1 MVSKRTVSAK
11 FKTRYQK
18 KSKYETTSSNS
29 IDKSKFK
36 QELVSPKIKSEPKDE
51 IQKDCPENRDPY
63 IDTDVNNKCNIL
75 SDLDVHNM
83 TWRKLAC
90 TPTQLRL
97 DIVLKCGQ
105 SFRWTTPFKDR
116 PDEYVGVLNSKLW
129 ILKQEPDHILYK
141 TLEKKPIIKA
151 ENKHNLTPLDDK
163 INKEDENFLRNYF
176 QLDVDLE
183 HLYSSWKKVDP
194 VFDNIAKHF
203 IGVRILRQ
211 DPVENIFS
219 FICSSNNNIQ
229 RISGMVENLCTRYG
243 EEVAEI
249 KIAETSEST
258 SKIYYSFPTID
269 RLCESPTDESLDL
282 EQTLRSLSFGYR
294 ASYIAKSA
302 KQIQNAGG
310 YEYLLNLRSLSYD
323 DAKIELLKLTGIGPK
338 VADCILL
345 MSLDKPSSI
354 PVDTHM
360 FQIAAKKYLPH
371 LRERKSVTDK
381 VYAEIAD
388 HWRGLYGEYAG
399 WTHSV
404 LFSADL
410 RHFQDIKSE
419 NKVPKNELKSSNKKV
434 NKNSNNLVSRVMIK
448 IKVKIMSIIST

>member
-1 MVSKRTVSAK
+1 MASKRTISGK
-11 FKTRYQK
+11 SINKYHK
-18 KSKYETTSSNS
+18 KSKRETPASNS
-29 IDKSKFK
+29 INKRDLK

-51 IQKDCPENRDPY
+51 IQKPSPENFDPY
-63 IDTDVNNKCNIL
+63 IGTKVNNKCNIL
-75 SDLDVHNM
+75 SDQDIHNM
-83 TWRKLAC
+83 AWRKLAC
-90 TPTQLRL
+90 TPAQLRL

-116 PDEYVGVLNSKLW
+116 PNEYAGVLNSRLW
-129 ILKQEPDHILYK
+129 VLKQEPEHILYK
-141 TLEKKPIIKA
+141 IIEKKHIIKT
-151 ENKHNLTPLDDK
+151 ETKYDLTLSDDE
-163 INKEDENFLRNYF
+163 IDTEDEKFLRNYF

-194 VFDNIAKHF
+194 VFDNIAKDF

-249 KIAETSEST
+249 KTSETSEST

-269 RLCESPTDESLDL
+269 RLCEKPTNERMDL

-294 ASYIAKSA
+294 AGYIAKSA
-302 KQIQNAGG
+302 KQIQSAGG

-323 DAKIELLKLTGIGPK
+323 DAKTELLKLTGIGPK

-399 WTHSV
+399 WAHSV

-410 RHFQDIKSE
+410 RHFQDIKNES
-419 NKVPKNELKSSNKKV
+419 KMPKNERKPSNKKA
-434 NKNSNNLVSRVMIK
+434 NKNKRR
-448 IKVKIMSIIST
+448 